1 MSVSLSVNAF
11 VPKPGT
17 PWERETFSGIRGAGE
32 KFKLLREALAQG
44 LAKGIEAR
52 FSSPREA
59 DLEYRLSWAG
69 PGDLD
74 WMESL
79 VDKRE
84 RRKSDAI
91 RN

>member
-1 MSVSLSVNAF
+1 MGVSLSVNTF

-17 PWERETFSGIRGAGE
+17 PWGFETFSGIRGAEE
-32 KFKLLREALAQG
+32 KFRLLKDALSQG
-44 LAKGIEAR
+44 LGKGIEAR
-52 FSSPREA
+52 FSSPKEA

-79 VDKRE
+79 VAKRE
-84 RRKSDAI
+84 GRKSNAI
-91 RN
+91 